1 MSVMKVTNSNYT
13 QEVLESNVPVLIDF
27 FRRLVHAL
35 QDVCANCR

>member
-27 FRRLVHAL
+27 FADLVACL
-35 QDVCANCR
+35 ARCLRQL